1 MERQVK
7 EDVELRANELY
18 KAMTEKKKE
27 TIPLKLATVMV

>member
-18 KAMTEKKKE
+18 KAMTEKKKRNN
-27 TIPLKLATVMV
+27 TLKLATVMV